1 MVHKSRRD
9 GRWFA
14 QFVHERGL
22 MHEIAAVRKMKAELR
37 AMKNDMAELGVS
49 QEAQTTHLAERLT
62 ELERLLRVIDTRY
75 GQTSA
80 KGALS
85 SGGSGGNGAGSAAD
99 CDASNP
105 TADRFVALEARFE
118 RVEIALNALVARK

>member
-85 SGGSGGNGAGSAAD
+85 SGGNGAGSAAD
-99 CDASNP
+99 CDA

-118 RVEIALNALVARK
+118 RVEIALNALITRK